1 MALADVIGRLEFI
14 GIIEEIDLNDRL
26 TKIQKIGLLLEEK
39 VILLFSCQML

>member
-26 TKIQKIGLLLEEK
+26 TKIRKIGLLLEE
-39 VILLFSCQML
+39 

>member
-14 GIIEEIDLNDRL
+14 GIIEEINLNDRL
-26 TKIQKIGLLLEEK
+26 TNIRKIGLLLEEK